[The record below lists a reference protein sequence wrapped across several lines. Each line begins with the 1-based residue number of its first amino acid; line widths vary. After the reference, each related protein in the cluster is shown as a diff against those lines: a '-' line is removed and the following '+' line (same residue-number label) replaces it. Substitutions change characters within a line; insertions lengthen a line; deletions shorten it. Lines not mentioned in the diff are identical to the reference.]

1 VVALELAF
9 AGLAVGCVAALAA
22 VGLIV
27 TYRVT
32 GVFNLAFGAIGML
45 CACLLWQSVDVW
57 HVPLALAA
65 AVDLAIV
72 APGIGLALDRFVF
85 RPLQARGAD
94 AAEQLVASL
103 GVFVLIV
110 GVVVVL
116 WGTQSRGSAPAL
128 LPSGSIRLPG
138 GVLVTDQTAGELAVV
153 VVLTGAMTV
162 LLRATRL
169 GLYARAVVDRREL
182 AELVGIRSDR
192 LAAASWAIGGLLAG
206 LAGVLIA
213 PSLQLDPYGL
223 TLVMLETMGVAVVAR
238 FTSLPIALGSAL
250 LLGVGQSELS
260 RIQLTGSGQS
270 VLSAVEANLF
280 VIVLLVA
287 LLIVPRL
294 GRGGGRGTDGFGA
307 QIGTRLGAS
316 VGAGAGAMR
325 RFATRGRF
333 PAPAGWWLPFPVLLA
348 LPLAFDPANL
358 ESAQSVPAF
367 AVIFVSLVAVT
378 GYSGQISLGQAG
390 YAGLGAL
397 LIGRLAAHT
406 LPGFPAMP
414 GLVALPVAALLVGVV
429 GLLTGWPVVRRH
441 GLYLGLITF
450 AVAACLS
457 RFVFEQ
463 PVFTSGLTIGRPA
476 PFTADRPFYLLELG
490 CLGLALLGVRAL
502 HTGRVGRALVA
513 IRDSEP
519 AAEAAGVD
527 AARLKLLVFAAGAA
541 LAGLGGAL
549 LSMSTFSFDSS
560 TFDPIEGL
568 IWFAAVVVCGA
579 DSAAGAVL
587 GAAAMVALDTG
598 VLEGSSIMAIG
609 IGAVLLGRLPGGLA
623 LAVRQFGGELRAA
636 AADGSAV
643 PGSLSST
650 DRVPIGPVRLTPA
663 GQQVAARIAEFQ
675 AQQRMQQHLGEQPSI
690 EPPAPGG
697 DG

>member
-1 VVALELAF
+1 MVTLELAF
-9 AGLAVGCVAALAA
+9 AGLAIGCVAALAA

-45 CACLLWQSVDVW
+45 CAYLLWQSVDVW
-57 HVPLALAA
+57 HVPLAAAA
-65 AVDLAIV
+65 AVDLAVV
-72 APGIGLALDRFVF
+72 APGLGLLLDRIVF
-85 RPLQARGAD
+85 RPLRLRWAD
-94 AAEQLVASL
+94 AAEQLVATL

-116 WGTQSRGSAPAL
+116 WGIQARGAAPAL

-138 GVLVTDQTAGELAVV
+138 GVLITDQTVGELAVV
-153 VVLTGAMTV
+153 LVLAVAMTV
-162 LLRATRL
+162 LLRTTRL
-169 GLYARAVVDRREL
+169 GLYARAVVDRRDL
-182 AELVGIRSDR
+182 AELVGIRTDR
-192 LAAASWAIGGLLAG
+192 LAAASWAVGGLLAV

-223 TLVMLETMGVAVVAR
+223 TLVMLETMGVAVIAR
-238 FTSLPIALGSAL
+238 FTSLPIAVVAAL
-250 LLGVGQSELS
+250 VLGVAQSELS
-260 RIQLTGSGQS
+260 RIQLSGGAQS
-270 VLSAVEANLF
+270 VLAAVEANLF
-280 VIVLLVA
+280 VIALLVA
-287 LLIVPRL
+287 LLVVPRL
-294 GRGGGRGTDGFGA
+294 GRGGSESSGGGGDGLAGGGGDAGT
-307 QIGTRLGAS
+307 
-316 VGAGAGAMR
+316 MR

-333 PAPAGWWLPFPVLLA
+333 PAPSGWWLPFPVLLA

-358 ESAQSVPAF
+358 QSAQSVPAF
-367 AVIFVSLVAVT
+367 AVIFVSLVVVT

-397 LIGRLAAHT
+397 LVGRLAAHT

-463 PVFTSGLTIGRPA
+463 PVFTSGLVIGRPA

-490 CLGLALLGVRAL
+490 CLGVALLAVRSL

-519 AAEAAGVD
+519 AAKAAGVD
-527 AARLKLLVFAAGAA
+527 SARLKLLVFAAGAA

-549 LSMSTFSFDSS
+549 LSMSTYSFDSS
-560 TFDPIEGL
+560 AFDPIEGL

-623 LAVRQFGGELRAA
+623 LAVRQLGGDLRAA
-636 AADGSAV
+636 AADGSDSDSV
-643 PGSLSST
+643 
-650 DRVPIGPVRLTPA
+650 DRPTIGAVRLTPA
-663 GQQVAARIAEFQ
+663 GQRVAAQIASRH
-675 AQQRMQQHLGEQPSI
+675 ASR
-690 EPPAPGG
+690 PGG